1 MNRLFLII
9 IVCLGL
15 TELYGQSV
23 NDSLLRVLDQE
34 ITKRQQYVDAK
45 VAKIALLKSERSTGI
60 EAQLDK
66 SIRVYSEFKSFKYD
80 SAFLYATEALRL
92 AKQLRNSVKVNHARL
107 NLAFILTSSG
117 LFHEALDTLQQVKV
131 HELSDT
137 LQHEYFYLMA
147 RTCYDLADYS
157 RDRFYGESYAT
168 RANTLIDSVISH
180 IPDNTV
186 DYYLL
191 EGLRSLHLQ
200 DMKKAQIDYEK
211 LLKQFKL
218 QPQQFAVVASTLSF
232 IYFYSGD
239 HPRAKEMLIRA
250 AITDIQLC
258 TKETLA
264 LLKLAE
270 MLNAEGDYESAYQYV
285 KIAKE
290 DVDFYGARHRQV
302 QVGAV
307 YPLIEGKR
315 MSMIETNR
323 KRLLTYS
330 LLITVFTLSISGLLI
345 IIFKQNKK
353 LKAASDIISK
363 ANDSLTEINHQ
374 LVDANKIKE
383 EYIWYYFNATAEH
396 ITKLDNLKK
405 SLDLRLMTKKL
416 EELRFIVDNINVKHE
431 RDELYHNFDK
441 VFLKLFPDFVR
452 VFNSMFKE
460 EDRIV
465 LKEGQ
470 LMNTELR
477 IFALIRMGISD
488 HERIAKILDYSVTTI
503 YTYKTRL
510 RSKSILQNEEFDQ
523 QIMKIRAI

>member
-9 IVCLGL
+9 IACLGF
-15 TELYGQSV
+15 TELCGQSV
-23 NDSLLRVLDQE
+23 NDSLLQVLDQE
-34 ITKRQQYVDAK
+34 IAKRQQYVDAK
-45 VAKIALLKSERSTGI
+45 VAKIESLKSEKSISI

-66 SIRVYSEFKSFKYD
+66 SIRIYTEFKSFKYD
-80 SAFLYATEALRL
+80 SAFLYAAEALRL
-92 AKQLRNSVKVNHARL
+92 ARQLNNPAKVNHARL

-117 LFHEALDTLQQVKV
+117 LFHEALDTLQNIKV
-131 HELSDT
+131 QNLSEP
-137 LQHEYFYLMA
+137 LQHQYFYLKS

-157 RDRFYGESYAT
+157 RDRFYGEAYAD
-168 RANTLIDSVISH
+168 RANTLIDSVIRNSS
-180 IPDNTV
+180 DNSI
-186 DYYLL
+186 DYFLMK
-191 EGLRSLHLQ
+191 GLRSLHIR
-200 DMKKAQIDYEK
+200 DMQQSQKDYET
-211 LLKQFKL
+211 LLDKFTL
-218 QPQQFAVVASTLSF
+218 EPQQLAVVASTLSF
-232 IYFYSGD
+232 IYFYSND
-239 HPRAKEMLIRA
+239 HVRAKEMLIRA
-250 AITDIQLC
+250 AIADIQSC

-264 LLKLAE
+264 LMKLAE
-270 MLNAEGDYESAYQYV
+270 MLNVEGDYENAYQYI

-302 QVGAV
+302 QVGVV
-307 YPLIEGKR
+307 YPIIESKR
-315 MSMIETNR
+315 MSMIEANR

-330 LLITVFTLSISGLLI
+330 LLITIFTFSISGLLI

-363 ANDSLTEINHQ
+363 SNETLTEINHQ

-441 VFLKLFPDFVR
+441 VFLKLFPDFVT
-452 VFNSMFKE
+452 VFNSMFKD
-460 EDRIV
+460 EDRII

-477 IFALIRMGISD
+477 IFALPIS
-488 HERIAKILDYSVTTI
+488 
-503 YTYKTRL
+503 
-510 RSKSILQNEEFDQ
+510 
-523 QIMKIRAI
+523 